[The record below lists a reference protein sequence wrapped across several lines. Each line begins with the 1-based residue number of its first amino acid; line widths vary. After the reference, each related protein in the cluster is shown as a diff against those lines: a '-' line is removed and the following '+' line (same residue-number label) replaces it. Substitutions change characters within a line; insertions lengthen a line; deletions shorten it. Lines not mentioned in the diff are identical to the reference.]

1 MISEKPGRPAGPP
14 RLLVVDD
21 EAAIRHIFDTGL
33 THQGCSVETAASGR
47 EALQTLMQQAFD
59 VLVVDLRMQGMDG
72 IVFLQEAL
80 KIWPWLGVVI
90 VSGYVNEE
98 AIEKARELGV
108 TRILQKPVSLQVL
121 HDTIRQVAQNRKEAG
136 VDIPRGTALALMR
149 DHLKLLTRL
158 DKTTIGTNTLVGAL
172 LDFGKAL
179 ADMLP
184 SDVVGILVLEDEE
197 NALLL
202 TSEPESRVSRGFL
215 EQVQEE
221 MLARY
226 RALSGND
233 IKPEALNI
241 QIDGEP
247 GKKGAPDKIGSTLSV
262 PVILGR
268 DVAGILSLATA
279 EVDAY
284 TPADVSLL
292 YHAANHISAVFLALR
307 RMHHLATRDPL
318 TGVYN
323 RIRFEEELAQ
333 AWNVSHRYGYSM
345 GIAIVD
351 VDFFKT
357 LNDSY
362 GHSMGDQIL
371 CEFAQIMQQV
381 ARASDVISRYGG
393 DEFVAILPQA
403 EECDAQAFGERLL
416 EQTRAHV
423 FCEDSYRLHLTVS
436 VGIATSLNP
445 TAPATAAAVL
455 SQADRALYVAKR
467 AGRNR
472 LCTWPGSSEKP
483 IEQAARAKK
492 TASQA
497 SQPAD
502 KRESGGHIVVVDD
515 ESAVLKLVS
524 IMLERA
530 GHQVS
535 TFSSAEEAIAA
546 IETDPSR
553 FDVLLTDLGL
563 PEKGGIELLH
573 EVGDIDDSI
582 VKVVMTGYA
591 SVDNAVKSL
600 REGAYD
606 FIQKPVEQDPLAALI
621 HRALEYRYLRI
632 ENRRYQLHLEKMVQ
646 KRSAQLASSL
656 EEVRNSYQFTL
667 EALVAML
674 DAREHQTGR
683 HSTRVRD
690 LAIALATELGL
701 KGETLEN
708 IASGALLHDIG
719 KIGIPDQ
726 ILFRPGP
733 LLPEEWTVMKS
744 HSEIGCNILQASP
757 QLREASRMVLQH
769 HERFDGDGY
778 PKGLKGAE
786 ICVGARVFAVVDAYD
801 AMRSTRVYRKPVRA
815 AQAVE
820 EVRRNSGKQFDP
832 RVVKAFLN
840 CHDELEKI
848 LAANAKE

>member
-1 MISEKPGRPAGPP
+1 MISEKSGQTAGPL
-14 RLLVVDD
+14 RLLIVDD

-33 THQGCSVETAASGR
+33 THQGCLVETAASGR

-98 AIEKARELGV
+98 AIEKARKLGV

-121 HDTIRQVAQNRKEAG
+121 HDTIRQESEERREEG

-158 DKTTIGTNTLVGAL
+158 DKKTIGTDTLVGAR

-179 ADMLP
+179 AEMLP
-184 SDVVGILVLEDEE
+184 SDVVGILVLEDDE

-202 TSEPESRVSRGFL
+202 ASQRSVGRKFLDRV
-215 EQVQEE
+215 QDE
-221 MLARY
+221 MLTRY
-226 RALSGND
+226 KALSGND
-233 IKPEALNI
+233 ITPESLNI
-241 QIDGEP
+241 QMDGEP
-247 GKKGAPDKIGSTLSV
+247 SKTDVSGEIGSALSV

-268 DVAGILSLATA
+268 DVAGILSLATVEA
-279 EVDAY
+279 GAY

-323 RIRFEEELAQ
+323 RIRFEEELSQ
-333 AWNVSHRYGYSM
+333 AWNVSRRYGYSM
-345 GIAIVD
+345 GVAIVD

-371 CEFAQIMQQV
+371 CEFAGIMQQV

-403 EECDAQAFGERLL
+403 EESDVQAFGERLL
-416 EQTRAHV
+416 EQTREHV

-472 LCTWPGSSEKP
+472 LCIWPGSTDKP
-483 IEQAARAKK
+483 DESIVRPKASGKATARK
-492 TASQA
+492 
-497 SQPAD
+497 AD
-502 KRESGGHIVVVDD
+502 QQDGGGHIVVVDD
-515 ESAVLKLVS
+515 EPAVIKLVG
-524 IMLERA
+524 IMLERS
-530 GHQVS
+530 GHTVT
-535 TFSSAEEAIAA
+535 TFSSAEEAIKT
-546 IETDPSR
+546 IEQDPTR
-553 FDVLLTDLGL
+553 YDIVLTDLGL

-573 EVGDIDDSI
+573 EVNDIDDSI

-606 FIQKPVEQDPLAALI
+606 FIQKPLEQDQLAALI

-632 ENRRYQLHLEKMVQ
+632 ENKRYQVHLEKMVE
-646 KRSAQLASSL
+646 KRSAQLANSL

-690 LAIALATELGL
+690 LALALATEMGI

-719 KIGIPDQ
+719 KIGIPDM

-733 LLPEEWTVMKS
+733 LLPDEWTVMQT
-744 HSEIGCNILQASP
+744 HSEIGHRFLQASP

-769 HERFDGDGY
+769 HERYDGDGY
-778 PKGLKGAE
+778 PSGLKAKE
-786 ICVGARVFAVVDAYD
+786 ICIGARVFAVVDAYD
-801 AMRSTRVYRKPVRA
+801 AMRSTRVYRKQVTA
-815 AQAVE
+815 AQAAE

-832 RVVKAFLN
+832 EVVKAFLN
-840 CHDELEKI
+840 CHVELEKI
-848 LAANAKE
+848 LSAVEEK